1 MATGWEMLGSAL
13 GGNSEQA
20 YQEGRYRSAQTE
32 DALLRAR
39 GRQLENTALETKA
52 ANRAR
57 IEQEAAK
64 AEIENPSL
72 FASLVLGE
80 VNPQQ
85 FMGGVQTQQNIGLT
99 ATAANPE
106 TSALE
111 RTRALGALSGKPY
124 SDLAPIGAGGVTN
137 LTQDV
142 PDVGSTPLGQ
152 SMVDENLAQ
161 ASAANSLADLR
172 TAQRTN
178 PEQFR
183 AAGGVGNDRAGIP
196 AGWERDP
203 ADPTRVRPIPGGPND
218 PSTDKPMGAR
228 EASFFNRIV
237 GSANA
242 TRYDLKNIMSLPSG
256 ASVGVL
262 GTGVGASPGTGLF
275 EATGGNLR
283 ALVAPTEVRQY
294 NTMLGGMNRALS
306 FIEGQGLAGS
316 NTLAAS
322 YDNLTLRPTDT
333 VGDKMMKIA
342 QVKQTVIAGIE
353 PQLVSNRVPQAQK
366 AYIQDLIN
374 DLNETIPFEVED
386 VIRFQ
391 NASQNNPTLTMGE
404 AIGRTGLMAP
414 RPTAT
419 PAQMQATPEAEN
431 LPTFATEAE
440 AEAAGLAPGTRV
452 VIGGVTGTWQ

>member
-1 MATGWEMLGSAL
+1 MATGWETLGNAL
-13 GGNSEQA
+13 GGNSEAA

-39 GRQLENTALETKA
+39 GRQLENKA
-52 ANRAR
+52 AETIAAERAG
-57 IEQEAAK
+57 IDTKFAEAGFEHPTLYGALVRG
-64 AEIENPSL
+64 EI
-72 FASLVLGE
+72 
-80 VNPQQ
+80 NPQQ
-85 FMGGVQTQQNIGLT
+85 FMAARQTQQNIGLT

-106 TSALE
+106 TGALE

-142 PDVGSTPLGQ
+142 PAVDSTPLGQ

-183 AAGGVGNDRAGIP
+183 AAGGDRAGIP